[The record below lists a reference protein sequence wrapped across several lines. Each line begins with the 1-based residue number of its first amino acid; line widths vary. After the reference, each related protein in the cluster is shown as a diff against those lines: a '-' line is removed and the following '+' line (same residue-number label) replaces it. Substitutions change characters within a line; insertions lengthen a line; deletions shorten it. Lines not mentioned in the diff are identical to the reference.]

1 MNDTI
6 LKDIANKYGTPV
18 YAYDTEKIISQYEL
32 LKNSLPK
39 ELGIFY
45 SMKANP
51 LMGICQLFRKLGSRI
66 EVASSGE
73 LHTALSAGFSPEEII
88 FTSPGKTY
96 DELKYAVE
104 TGIYSINIE
113 SLEEAEVI
121 NEIVTE
127 KGRAT
132 NISLRINPDFDIAG
146 SGIKMSGVASQFG
159 IDQIQLENVF
169 DGLKMLPNLNVTGI
183 HIYTGTQALNAHSIV
198 QSMEEIIKLAL
209 DTSEK
214 YCFNLKFLNLGGG
227 FGVPYFKDDSTLDM
241 GILRSEFSA
250 IWDKYKDRLSGTQVF
265 VESGRF
271 LMAESGTYLTKILYR
286 KECKGRKYLVCD
298 GGSNQHASSAFLGR
312 HIRNNFPMHILN
324 KSGNEEQVNVVG
336 PLCTP
341 TDVIGQNVILPES
354 VAGDIVAVEK
364 SGAYGIT
371 QSPGFFLSHPLP
383 AEVQYYEGK
392 TYILRERWEKEDFM
406 LRQKALDKTFFEG
419 YGKWI

>member
-1 MNDTI
+1 MNDKI

-18 YAYDTEKIISQYEL
+18 YAYDTEKIISQYTL
-32 LKNSLPK
+32 LKNSLPQ

-51 LMGICQLFRKLGSRI
+51 LMGICQLFKKLGSRV

-73 LHTALSAGFSPEEII
+73 LHTALSAGFTPEKII

-96 DELKYAVE
+96 DELNYAVE

-113 SLEEAEVI
+113 SLEEAEAI
-121 NEIVTE
+121 NEIAAE
-127 KGRAT
+127 KGRVV
-132 NISLRINPDFDIAG
+132 NISIRINPDFDIAG

-159 IDQIQLENVF
+159 IDQFQLESVF
-169 DGLKMLPNLNVTGI
+169 NKFKMLPNINVVGI

-198 QSMEEIIKLAL
+198 QSMEQIIKLAL

-214 YCFNLKFLNLGGG
+214 FCFNLKFLNLGGG

-241 GILRSEFSA
+241 DILRNELSEV
-250 IWDKYKDRLSGTQVF
+250 WENYKDRLSDTQVF

-271 LMAESGTYLTKILYR
+271 LMAESGTYLTKILYK
-286 KECKGRKYLVCD
+286 KECKGRKYMVCD

-341 TDVIGQNVILPES
+341 TDVIGQNVMLPEA
-354 VAGDIVAVEK
+354 VAGDIVAIEK

-371 QSPGFFLSHPLP
+371 QSPGLFLSHPLP

-392 TYILRERWEKEDFM
+392 TYILRERWGKEDFM
-406 LRQKALDKTFFEG
+406 LRQKPLDKNLL
-419 YGKWI
+419 

>member
-1 MNDTI
+1 MNDKI
-6 LKDIANKYGTPV
+6 LNDIATGYGTPV
-18 YAYDTEKIISQYEL
+18 YAYDTEKIISQYKL

-39 ELGIFY
+39 EFGIFY

-51 LMGICQLFRKLGSRI
+51 LMGICQLFKKLGSCI
-66 EVASSGE
+66 ETASSGE
-73 LHTALSAGFSPEEII
+73 LHTALSSGFSPDKII

-96 DELKYAVE
+96 EELKYAVE
-104 TGIYSINIE
+104 TGIYNINIE

-121 NEIVTE
+121 NEIAAE
-127 KGRAT
+127 KGRVVD
-132 NISLRINPDFDIAG
+132 ISVRINPDFDIAG

-159 IDQIQLENVF
+159 IDQIHMGSEF
-169 DGLKMLPNLNVTGI
+169 KELKTLTNLKITGI

-198 QSMEEIIKLAL
+198 QSMEQIIKLAL
-209 DTSEK
+209 DTSEM

-241 GILRSEFSA
+241 DIFRNEFSE
-250 IWDKYKDRLSGTQVF
+250 IWDKYKDSLSDTQVF

-271 LMAESGTYLTKILYR
+271 LMAESGTYLTKILYK

-341 TDVIGQNVILPES
+341 TDVIGQNVMLPET
-354 VAGDIVAVEK
+354 VAGDIVAIEK

-371 QSPGFFLSHPLP
+371 QSPGLFLSHPLP

-406 LRQKALDKTFFEG
+406 LRQKPMDKNLL
-419 YGKWI
+419 

>member
-1 MNDTI
+1 MNDKI
-6 LKDIANKYGTPV
+6 LNDIVNKYGTPV
-18 YAYDTEKIISQYEL
+18 YAYDTEKIMSQYAL
-32 LKNSLPK
+32 LKNSLPQ
-39 ELGIFY
+39 EIGIFY

-51 LMGICQLFRKLGSRI
+51 LLGICQLFKKLGSGI
-66 EVASSGE
+66 ETASSGE
-73 LHTALSAGFSPEEII
+73 LHTALCAGFPPEKII

-121 NEIVTE
+121 NEIADK
-127 KGRAT
+127 KGRVVD
-132 NISLRINPDFDIAG
+132 ISIRINPDFDIAG

-159 IDQIQLENVF
+159 IDQIRLDSVLNE
-169 DGLKMLPNLNVTGI
+169 LKALQNLNIMGI

-198 QSMEEIIKLAL
+198 QSMEQIVKLAL

-214 YCFNLKFLNLGGG
+214 YVFKLKFLNLGGG

-241 GILRSEFSA
+241 DILRNEFSEM
-250 IWDKYKDRLSGTQVF
+250 WNKYKDRLFNTQVF

-298 GGSNQHASSAFLGR
+298 GGSNQHAASAFLGR
-312 HIRNNFPMHILN
+312 HIRNNFPIQILN
-324 KSGNEEQVNVVG
+324 KSSNEEQVNVVG

-341 TDVIGQNVILPES
+341 TDVIGQNVMLPEA
-354 VAGDIVAVEK
+354 VPGDIVAVLK
-364 SGAYGIT
+364 SGAYGVT
-371 QSPGFFLSHPLP
+371 QSPGLFLSHPLP

-392 TYILRERWEKEDFM
+392 TYILRERWGKEDFM
-406 LRQKALDKTFFEG
+406 LRQKPMDKNLL
-419 YGKWI
+419 